1 MRSAAN
7 GLEHAHPRAERDD
20 GLRRAAPIT
29 GGSLDRPP
37 LVLLDEPLRGI
48 DPESA
53 PHLARALREALR
65 GSAVLW
71 VSHSRREIESVADRV
86 LRLEKGLLQPQEQ
99 LVRAA

>member
-1 MRSAAN
+1 MLGFETQLRVPAALCST
-7 GLEHAHPRAERDD
+7 GQRQ
-20 GLRRAAPIT
+20 RAAVARA
-29 GGSLDRPP
+29 LLNRPP

-53 PHLARALREALR
+53 PRLARALREALR

-71 VSHSRREIESVADRV
+71 VSHSGREIESVSDRV

-99 LVRAA
+99 RVRAA